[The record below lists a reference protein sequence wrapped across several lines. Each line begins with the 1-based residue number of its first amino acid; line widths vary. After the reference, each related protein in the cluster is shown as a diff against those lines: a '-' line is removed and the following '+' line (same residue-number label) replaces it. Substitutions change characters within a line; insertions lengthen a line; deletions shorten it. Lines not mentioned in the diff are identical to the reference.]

1 MCRYVRMCSELMSLL
16 HVSIVHFFTF
26 NVQFYIHEFRVM

>member
-16 HVSIVHFFTF
+16 HVSIVHFTF
-26 NVQFYIHEFRVM
+26 NVQFYIHDFRVM